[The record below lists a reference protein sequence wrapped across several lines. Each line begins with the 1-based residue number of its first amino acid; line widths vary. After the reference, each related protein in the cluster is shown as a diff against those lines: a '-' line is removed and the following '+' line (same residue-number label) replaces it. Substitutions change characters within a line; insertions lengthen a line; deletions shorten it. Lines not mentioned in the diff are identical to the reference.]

1 MGLGRNGWL
10 ILLAALIMV
19 SAVHT
24 GFNPSVLA
32 AGWPNLGII
41 LSEMMALD
49 MAQLSRA
56 FLAIIETLE
65 MALLGTAVG
74 FLLALPLSLLAARN
88 IAHPYIALPIRAC
101 LILVR
106 TIPSLLWALLFVVVM
121 GLGAPA
127 GIMALAMYSLG
138 FMGKM
143 FYETFESQNP
153 EAYEAL
159 AVVGASRLQVVRF
172 VTLPEAAPHI
182 LNQLLFM
189 FEYNV
194 RASTILGFV
203 GAGGIGF
210 YILNYLQL
218 LEYGRAFTYLL
229 VVLATVLA
237 MDWLSMKIRAKYIP
251 NLPAARIRG

>member
-1 MGLGRNGWL
+1 MRLERSAWP
-10 ILLAALIMV
+10 ILLAILVI

-24 GFNPSVLA
+24 RFNPGVLA
-32 AGWPNLGII
+32 GGLPNLRAI
-41 LSEMMALD
+41 LAEMLTLD
-49 MAQLSRA
+49 LNHLPRA
-56 FLAIIETLE
+56 SLAIIETLE

-74 FLLALPLSLLAARN
+74 FFLALPLSLLAARN
-88 IAHPYIALPIRAC
+88 LAMPFICLPVR
-101 LILVR
+101 LFLTLVR
-106 TIPSLLWALLFVVVM
+106 TIPSLLWALLFVVVV

-138 FMGKM
+138 FLGKM
-143 FYETFESQNP
+143 FYEIFESQSP

-159 AVVGASRLQVVRF
+159 AAAGASRLQLIRF
-172 VTLPEAAPHI
+172 VALPEAAPFI
-182 LNQLLFM
+182 LNQVLFM

-218 LEYGRAFTYLL
+218 LEYGRAFTYML
-229 VVLATVLA
+229 VVLVTVLA
-237 MDWLSMKIRAKYIP
+237 IDWLGMKLRARYVP
-251 NLPAARIRG
+251 RAPPARLRG